1 MSDST
6 QVVNTT
12 ATDDF
17 EDNRA
22 KTKKALPAFELR
34 PVCWTLLIRIQP

>member
-6 QVVNTT
+6 QAVNTT

-22 KTKKALPAFELR
+22 KTKKALPAFE
-34 PVCWTLLIRIQP
+34 PHPDCWTEEIQIR